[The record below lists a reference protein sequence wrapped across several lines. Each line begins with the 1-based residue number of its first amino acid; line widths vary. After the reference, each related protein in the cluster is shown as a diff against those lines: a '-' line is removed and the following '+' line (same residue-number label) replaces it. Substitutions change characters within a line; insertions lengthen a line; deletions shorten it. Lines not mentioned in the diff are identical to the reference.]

1 MNRSPTQVVRFLVQ
15 AAWRRRWLLI
25 IPILIMLPV
34 GYAASKLMPLKY
46 VTSSLMLLQETGDTG
61 PLTREPANVQFITK
75 EERLAA
81 LRALLLS
88 ERVLGGVLD
97 DLGITDPQERAVK
110 IRELRRTTWLEG
122 AGTNFIEISHSGPSP
137 AGLGKQLESIV
148 SRLLDALV
156 PEQDEPDAIRILL
169 EKHTRDLA
177 TARALGADLERQQ
190 AELSIDN
197 PVAAEARLAELVRL
211 REVKAKELRQADETV
226 EQIKLAG
233 NFGTVT
239 VEQLEQEIDQLASPT
254 GSEDEEGARQMR
266 AEDIASLRDAF
277 ARRKA
282 ALSEQ
287 ENIAAAIEEE
297 QSKILS
303 YERLEEQIAETER
316 NIAAAQD
323 QLDATQ
329 KRLESVRL
337 RSSVGILRAPELIR
351 IVDPPRDPEFP
362 TRSPIIYL
370 FAALAAGGLLG
381 LGLAS
386 ITEFLDTSLR
396 DPDEFSEVAG
406 APVVTRIGARKRDP
420 NLSDQP
426 GSS

>member
-34 GYAASKLMPLKY
+34 GYAASKLMPLNY
-46 VTSSLMLLQETGDTG
+46 VTRSLMLLQETGDTG

-97 DLGITDPQERAVK
+97 DLGITDPPKRAVE
-110 IRELRRTTWLEG
+110 IGELRRTIWLEG
-122 AGTNFIEISHSGPSP
+122 AGTNFIEIYHSGASP
-137 AGLGKQLESIV
+137 IGLGKQLESVI

-156 PEQDEPDAIRILL
+156 PEQGEPDAIRILL
-169 EKHTRDLA
+169 EKHKRDLA
-177 TARALGADLERQQ
+177 TARALRAELEKQQ
-190 AELSIDN
+190 TELSIDN
-197 PVAAEARLAELVRL
+197 PAAAEARLAELGRQ
-211 REVKAKELRQADETV
+211 REAKAEELRQADETV
-226 EQIKLAG
+226 EQIRLSG
-233 NFGTVT
+233 TFGAAT
-239 VEQLEQEIDQLASPT
+239 VEQLEQEIDQLANPT
-254 GSEDEEGARQMR
+254 GSEEAEGARPMR
-266 AEDIASLRDAF
+266 AKDIATLREAF
-277 ARRKA
+277 AKRKA

-287 ENIAAAIEEE
+287 EKIAAAIETE
-297 QSKILS
+297 QRKIPM
-303 YERLEEQIAETER
+303 YERLKGQLGETER
-316 NIAAAQD
+316 DIAAAQD

-329 KRLESVRL
+329 RRLESVRL

-362 TRSPIIYL
+362 TRSPMIYL
-370 FAALAAGGLLG
+370 LAALAAGGLLG

-406 APVVTRIGARKRDP
+406 APVVTRIGTRKWVP
-420 NLSDQP
+420 GLSDQP
-426 GSS
+426 ESS